1 MSSSLLPALLLQGSA
16 TADKVES
23 LRTAMAKSRKEAVP
37 REPID
42 VKKELTEA
50 LAEKP
55 ANRPKNATSKPD
67 TK

>member
-1 MSSSLLPALLLQGSA
+1 
-16 TADKVES
+16 
-23 LRTAMAKSRKEAVP
+23 MAKSRKEAVP